1 MDAYELFVRYQE
13 QKYIPDPY
21 VIHQLFI
28 QGKVRTI
35 ELIALMYEMKGEKI
49 QMNQVYAHSPKA
61 CMEMAETVLTPIV
74 VRNSEFKDVDSSV
87 QSILATYSAME
98 MATPEKKSIS
108 EAITPEARTRPST
121 PETKTPDKE
130 SEALTPETKTPDKE
144 PPELISEALTEMIL
158 PKIVPKRIVG
168 PSKTVCNFVIKCD
181 EFFMNK
187 SKTRIKSMTTALKCR
202 KKMSWVRAVASK
214 LETKETYSPGKY
226 EALRKSDRHIHRTG
240 HEVSDFV
247 RALADTKAK
256 VKTFSWSLKDDEA
269 VLIQKCREALQKRCS
284 TNKPEQYLP
293 LAMLVCSIGLPTFQL
308 YTPCS
313 FFKKWRRFKDVTND
327 NVVKALLRPGG
338 DVKTLLDEYS
348 PADVVVDGEPGTV
361 ELFMFKYWYSYPT
374 KVMLSRLVE
383 YANANLERCLGINDI
398 E

>member
-13 QKYIPDPY
+13 EKYIPEPLL
-21 VIHQLFI
+21 INKLFI
-28 QGKVRTI
+28 QGEVRTI
-35 ELIALMYEMKGEKI
+35 ELIALMYQMRGEKI

-74 VRNSEFKDVDSSV
+74 VRNSQFKDVDSSV
-87 QSILATYSAME
+87 QSILAAYSAME

-108 EAITPEARTRPST
+108 EALTPEALTPEARTRPST
-121 PETKTPDKE
+121 PET
-130 SEALTPETKTPDKE
+130 ETKTPDKE
-144 PPELISEALTEMIL
+144 SPDLLSEAPTDMQT
-158 PKIVPKRIVG
+158 PKLVPNLKLIVG
-168 PSKTVCNFVIKCD
+168 PSKTVRNFVIECD

-214 LETKETYSPGKY
+214 LETKETYLRGQY

-247 RALADTKAK
+247 RALADPT

-269 VLIQKCREALQKRCS
+269 VLIHNCREALQKRCS
-284 TNKPEQYLP
+284 KNNPEQYLS
-293 LAMLVCSIGLPTFQL
+293 LAMVVCSIGLPTFQL

-313 FFKKWRRFKDVTND
+313 FFEKWRRFKDVTND

-338 DVKTLLDEYS
+338 DVETLLDEYS
-348 PADVVVDGEPGTV
+348 PADVVVDGEPSTV

-374 KVMLSRLVE
+374 KVMLSRLVD

-398 E
+398 ELKK

>member
-13 QKYIPDPY
+13 EKYIPEPLL
-21 VIHQLFI
+21 INKLFI
-28 QGKVRTI
+28 QGEVRTI
-35 ELIALMYEMKGEKI
+35 ELIALMYQMRGEKI

-74 VRNSEFKDVDSSV
+74 VRNSQFKDVDSSV
-87 QSILATYSAME
+87 QSILAAYSAME

-108 EAITPEARTRPST
+108 EALTPEARTRPST
-121 PETKTPDKE
+121 PET
-130 SEALTPETKTPDKE
+130 ETKTPDKE
-144 PPELISEALTEMIL
+144 SPDLLSEAPTDMQT
-158 PKIVPKRIVG
+158 PKLVPNLKQIVG
-168 PSKTVCNFVIKCD
+168 PSKTVRNFVIQCD

-214 LETKETYSPGKY
+214 LETKETYLRGQY

-247 RALADTKAK
+247 RALADPT

-269 VLIQKCREALQKRCS
+269 VLIHNCREALQKRCS
-284 TNKPEQYLP
+284 KNNPEQYLS

-313 FFKKWRRFKDVTND
+313 FFEKWCRFKDVTND
-327 NVVKALLRPGG
+327 NVVKALLRAGG
-338 DVKTLLDEYS
+338 DVETLLDEYS
-348 PADVVVDGEPGTV
+348 PADVVVDGEPSTV

-374 KVMLSRLVE
+374 KVMLSRLVD
-383 YANANLERCLGINDI
+383 YANANLERCLGINEI
-398 E
+398 ELKK

>member
-1 MDAYELFVRYQE
+1 MDAYELFIRYQE
-13 QKYIPDPY
+13 QNYIPIPLDIY
-21 VIHQLFI
+21 LLFI
-28 QGKVRTI
+28 KGEVRAI
-35 ELIALMYEMKGEKI
+35 ELIALMYQMRGEKI
-49 QMNQVYAHSPKA
+49 QMDQVYAHGPEECRK
-61 CMEMAETVLTPIV
+61 MAEIVLTPVV
-74 VRNSEFKDVDSSV
+74 VRNSLFRESKEIKYNA
-87 QSILATYSAME
+87 QTALAAYMSTPRT
-98 MATPEKKSIS
+98 TPEKKSPASIS
-108 EAITPEARTRPST
+108 EARTRPST
-121 PETKTPDKE
+121 PE
-130 SEALTPETKTPDKE
+130 PETKTSD
-144 PPELISEALTEMIL
+144 LLRQASDLLDEAPTEMIL
-158 PKIVPKRIVG
+158 PKLVPKLKLRVG
-168 PSKTVCNFVIKCD
+168 PSKTVRNFVIECD

-214 LETKETYSPGKY
+214 LETKETYSPGNY
-226 EALRKSDRHIHRTG
+226 EALRRSDRHIHRTG
-240 HEVSDFV
+240 REVSDFV
-247 RALADTKAK
+247 RALADPS

-327 NVVKALLRPGG
+327 NVVKALLRPGP
-338 DVKTLLDEYS
+338 TELLDEYS
-348 PADVVVDGEPGTV
+348 PADVGVDSEPGTV

-374 KVMLSRLVE
+374 KTILGRLVE
-383 YANANLERCLGINDI
+383 YANANLERCLGINDD

>member
-13 QKYIPDPY
+13 EKYIPEPLL
-21 VIHQLFI
+21 INKLFI
-28 QGKVRTI
+28 QGEVRTI
-35 ELIALMYEMKGEKI
+35 ELIALMYQMRGEKI

-74 VRNSEFKDVDSSV
+74 VRNSQFKDVDSSV
-87 QSILATYSAME
+87 QSILAAYSAME

-108 EAITPEARTRPST
+108 EALTPEARTRPST
-121 PETKTPDKE
+121 PET
-130 SEALTPETKTPDKE
+130 ETKTPDKE
-144 PPELISEALTEMIL
+144 SPDLLSEAPTDMQT
-158 PKIVPKRIVG
+158 PKLVPNLKLIVG
-168 PSKTVCNFVIKCD
+168 PSKTVRNFVIECD

-214 LETKETYSPGKY
+214 LETKETYLRGQY

-247 RALADTKAK
+247 RALADPT

-269 VLIQKCREALQKRCS
+269 VLIHNCREALQKRCS
-284 TNKPEQYLP
+284 KNNPEQYLS

-313 FFKKWRRFKDVTND
+313 FFEKWCRFKDVTND
-327 NVVKALLRPGG
+327 NVVKALLRAGG
-338 DVKTLLDEYS
+338 DVETLLDEYS
-348 PADVVVDGEPGTV
+348 PADVVVDGEPSTV

-374 KVMLSRLVE
+374 KVMLSRLVD

-398 E
+398 ELKK

>member
-1 MDAYELFVRYQE
+1 MDAYELFIRYQE
-13 QKYIPDPY
+13 ENYIPEPLL
-21 VIHQLFI
+21 INKLFI
-28 QGKVRTI
+28 QGEVRTI
-35 ELIALMYEMKGEKI
+35 ELIALMYQMKGEKI
-49 QMNQVYAHSPKA
+49 QMDQVYARSPKA

-74 VRNSEFKDVDSSV
+74 VRNSQFKDVDSSV
-87 QSILATYSAME
+87 QSILAAYSAME
-98 MATPEKKSIS
+98 MATPEKESIS
-108 EAITPEARTRPST
+108 EALTPDARTRRST
-121 PETKTPDKE
+121 PETKTHDKE
-130 SEALTPETKTPDKE
+130 HDLLSEATTDMR
-144 PPELISEALTEMIL
+144 PPNRG
-158 PKIVPKRIVG
+158 PKRIVG
-168 PSKTVCNFVIKCD
+168 PSKTVRNFVIECD

-214 LETKETYSPGKY
+214 LETDENYSRGEY

-247 RALADTKAK
+247 RALADPK

-269 VLIQKCREALQKRCS
+269 VLIHKCREALQKRCS
-284 TNKPEQYLP
+284 KNNPEQYLS

-313 FFKKWRRFKDVTND
+313 FFEKWRRFKDVTND
-327 NVVKALLRPGG
+327 NVVKALLRQGG
-338 DVKTLLDEYS
+338 DVETLLDEYS
-348 PADVVVDGEPGTV
+348 PADVVVDGEPSTV

-374 KVMLSRLVE
+374 KVMLSRLVD

>member
-1 MDAYELFVRYQE
+1 MDAYELFITYQKE
-13 QKYIPDPY
+13 NYIPDPY

-35 ELIALMYEMKGEKI
+35 ELIALMYEMKREKI
-49 QMNQVYAHSPKA
+49 QMNQVYAHNPKA

-74 VRNSEFKDVDSSV
+74 VRNSQFKDVDSSV
-87 QSILATYSAME
+87 QSILAAYSAME
-98 MATPEKKSIS
+98 MATPEKESIS
-108 EAITPEARTRPST
+108 EAPTTEASEALTPDARAMP

-130 SEALTPETKTPDKE
+130 LDLLSEAPTDMQTPK
-144 PPELISEALTEMIL
+144 L
-158 PKIVPKRIVG
+158 VPKLIVG
-168 PSKTVCNFVIKCD
+168 PSKTVRNFVIECD

-214 LETKETYSPGKY
+214 LKTDEIYLRGHY
-226 EALRKSDRHIHRTG
+226 EALRNNDRHIHMTG

-247 RALADTKAK
+247 RALADTN

-269 VLIQKCREALQKRCS
+269 VLIHKCRKALQKRCS
-284 TNKPEQYLP
+284 KNNPDQYLS

-313 FFKKWRRFKDVTND
+313 FFEKWRRFKDVTND
-327 NVVKALLRPGG
+327 NVVKALLRPGV
-338 DVKTLLDEYS
+338 DVETLLDEYS
-348 PADVVVDGEPGTV
+348 PADVVVDGEPSTV

-374 KVMLSRLVE
+374 KVMLSRLVD
-383 YANANLERCLGINDI
+383 YANANLERCLGINEI
-398 E
+398 ELKK

>member
-13 QKYIPDPY
+13 EKYIPEPLL
-21 VIHQLFI
+21 INKLFI
-28 QGKVRTI
+28 QGEVRTI
-35 ELIALMYEMKGEKI
+35 ELIALMYQMRGEKI

-74 VRNSEFKDVDSSV
+74 VRNSQFKDVDSSV
-87 QSILATYSAME
+87 QSILAAYSAME

-108 EAITPEARTRPST
+108 EALTPEARTRPST
-121 PETKTPDKE
+121 PET
-130 SEALTPETKTPDKE
+130 ETKTPDKE
-144 PPELISEALTEMIL
+144 SPDLLSEAPTDMQT
-158 PKIVPKRIVG
+158 PKLVPNLKQIVG
-168 PSKTVCNFVIKCD
+168 PSKTVRNFVIQCD

-214 LETKETYSPGKY
+214 LETKETYLRGQY
-226 EALRKSDRHIHRTG
+226 EALRKRDSHIHRTG

-247 RALADTKAK
+247 RALADPT

-269 VLIQKCREALQKRCS
+269 VLIHNCREALQKRCS
-284 TNKPEQYLP
+284 KNNPEQYLS

-313 FFKKWRRFKDVTND
+313 FFEKWCRFKDVTND
-327 NVVKALLRPGG
+327 NVVKALLRAGG
-338 DVKTLLDEYS
+338 DVETLLDEYS
-348 PADVVVDGEPGTV
+348 PADVVVDGEPSTV

-374 KVMLSRLVE
+374 KVMLSRLVD
-383 YANANLERCLGINDI
+383 YANANLERCLGINEI
-398 E
+398 ELKK

>member
-13 QKYIPDPY
+13 EKYIPEPLL
-21 VIHQLFI
+21 INKLFI
-28 QGKVRTI
+28 QGEVRTI
-35 ELIALMYEMKGEKI
+35 ELIALMYQMRGEKI
-49 QMNQVYAHSPKA
+49 QMNQVYARSPKA

-74 VRNSEFKDVDSSV
+74 VRNSQFKDVDSSV
-87 QSILATYSAME
+87 QSILAAYSAME

-108 EAITPEARTRPST
+108 EALTPEARTRPST
-121 PETKTPDKE
+121 PET
-130 SEALTPETKTPDKE
+130 ETKTPDKE
-144 PPELISEALTEMIL
+144 SPDLLSEAPTDMQT
-158 PKIVPKRIVG
+158 PKLVPNLKLIVG
-168 PSKTVCNFVIKCD
+168 PSKTVRNFVIECD

-214 LETKETYSPGKY
+214 LETDETYSRGNY

-247 RALADTKAK
+247 RALADPT

-269 VLIQKCREALQKRCS
+269 VLIHNCREALQKRCS
-284 TNKPEQYLP
+284 KNNPEQYLS
-293 LAMLVCSIGLPTFQL
+293 LAMVVCSIGLPTFQL

-313 FFKKWRRFKDVTND
+313 FFEKWRRFKDVTND

-338 DVKTLLDEYS
+338 DVETLLDEYS
-348 PADVVVDGEPGTV
+348 PADVVVDGEPSTV

-374 KVMLSRLVE
+374 KVMLSRLVD

-398 E
+398 ELKK

>member
-13 QKYIPDPY
+13 EKYIPEPLL
-21 VIHQLFI
+21 INKLFI
-28 QGKVRTI
+28 QGEVRTI
-35 ELIALMYEMKGEKI
+35 ELIALMYQMRGEKI

-74 VRNSEFKDVDSSV
+74 VRNSQFKDVDSSV
-87 QSILATYSAME
+87 QSILAAYSAME

-108 EAITPEARTRPST
+108 EALTPEARTRPST
-121 PETKTPDKE
+121 PET
-130 SEALTPETKTPDKE
+130 ETKTPDKE
-144 PPELISEALTEMIL
+144 SPDLLSEAPTDMQT
-158 PKIVPKRIVG
+158 PKLVPNLKQIVG
-168 PSKTVCNFVIKCD
+168 PSKTVRNFVIQCD

-214 LETKETYSPGKY
+214 LETKETYLRGQY

-247 RALADTKAK
+247 RALADPT

-269 VLIQKCREALQKRCS
+269 VLIHNCREALQKRCS
-284 TNKPEQYLP
+284 KNNPEQYLS

-313 FFKKWRRFKDVTND
+313 FFEKWCRFKDVTND
-327 NVVKALLRPGG
+327 NVVKALLRAGG
-338 DVKTLLDEYS
+338 DVETLLDEYS
-348 PADVVVDGEPGTV
+348 PADVVVDGEPSTV

-374 KVMLSRLVE
+374 KVMLSRLVD

-398 E
+398 ELKK